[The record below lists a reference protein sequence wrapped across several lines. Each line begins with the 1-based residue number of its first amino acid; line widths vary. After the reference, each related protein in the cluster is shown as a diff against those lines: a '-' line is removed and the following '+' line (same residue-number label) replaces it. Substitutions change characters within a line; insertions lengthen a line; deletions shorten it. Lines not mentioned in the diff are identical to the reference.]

1 MFGRFENA
9 PQGIPQSLYPGLFL
23 FRGFPTLPSMSS
35 LILRSLVLSVTLVGF
50 ASAQVDS
57 TRIEVANLRQDVA
70 LLTQRVGELTMA
82 VEQLTRENNNLQA
95 KANQSYVTVEQLNR
109 SVADTNRAMQAALA
123 DQKREVLQQVAG
135 QIERLGRQ
143 TNAALDALAKNQAT
157 RPAVQTNFGDD
168 FPKEGINYT
177 VQAGDTL
184 GEIARKN
191 NAKLQDIINANKIS
205 DPTRIRVGQTLF
217 IPQGK

>member
-1 MFGRFENA
+1 MFLSGE
-9 PQGIPQSLYPGLFL
+9 
-23 FRGFPTLPSMSS
+23 FPTLPPIPS
-35 LILRSLVLSVTLVGF
+35 LILRSLVLSAILVGF

-82 VEQLTRENNNLQA
+82 VEQLSRDNNNLQA
-95 KANQSYVTVEQLNR
+95 KASQSYVTVEQLNR

-184 GEIARKN
+184 GEIARKH

>member
-1 MFGRFENA
+1 MPSKFLRYAALFGVLGVLA
-9 PQGIPQSLYPGLFL
+9 PGQ
-23 FRGFPTLPSMSS
+23 
-35 LILRSLVLSVTLVGF
+35 
-50 ASAQVDS
+50 ADN
-57 TRIEVANLRQDVA
+57 TRVELANLRQDVL
-70 LLTQRVGELTMA
+70 LLTQRVGELTMT
-82 VEQLTRENNNLQA
+82 VEQLSRENSALQA
-95 KANQSYVTVEQLNR
+95 KAGQSYATIEQLNR
-109 SVADTNRAMQAALA
+109 AVADLNRTIQGALTE
-123 DQKREVLQQVAG
+123 QKREVLAQVAG

-157 RPAVQTNFGDD
+157 RPAVQTTFGDD

-184 GEIARKN
+184 GEIARKHG
-191 NAKLQDIINANKIS
+191 AKVQDIVNANKIA

>member
-1 MFGRFENA
+1 M
-9 PQGIPQSLYPGLFL
+9 P
-23 FRGFPTLPSMSS
+23 S
-35 LILRSLVLSVTLVGF
+35 LILRTLVLSATLVGF
-50 ASAQVDS
+50 ASAQMDG
-57 TRIEVANLRQDVA
+57 TRIEVANLRQDVV
-70 LLTQRVGELTMA
+70 LLTQRVGELAMA
-82 VEQLTRENNNLQA
+82 VEQLTRDNNSLQA
-95 KANQSYVTVEQLNR
+95 KANQSYVTVEQLNK
-109 SVADTNRAMQAALA
+109 SVADINRAMHAALA
-123 DQKREVLQQVAG
+123 DQKRETLQQVAG
-135 QIERLGRQ
+135 QIERLGKQ

-157 RPAVQTNFGDD
+157 RPAVQTSFGDD

-191 NAKLQDIINANKIS
+191 NARLQDIINANKIS